1 MLDDGGGGR
10 GEEEGEDEGRGEEQ
24 ADWADGGGDNMVC
37 NGLPLDPSI
46 RQAATLKLEKCL
58 ELKKGVTYGTF
69 RCIDMRHIH
78 DI

>member
-37 NGLPLDPSI
+37 NGFPFDPSI
-46 RQAATLKLEKCL
+46 RQNATL
-58 ELKKGVTYGTF
+58 ELKKSL
-69 RCIDMRHIH
+69 D
-78 DI
+78 